1 MCSFRF
7 QKLIKN
13 ALKFD
18 ILEKIMC
25 VLEVSK
31 MATILHFYKTKSH
44 FYVYCWLQK
53 QKTHKVFQHRQC
65 RVCKGGTASQR
76 TEDNCVLICKCI
88 NFSSILP
95 NILFVG
101 EFCPKIIIRQ
111 KLGCCFA
118 AFQDIIEGC
127 YVTNVTIRFKGA
139 VVTTKPRRRR
149 RGRGAAAIIKKCGW
163 MGG

>member
-25 VLEVSK
+25 ELEVSK

-53 QKTHKVFQHRQC
+53 QKTHKVFQPRQC

-88 NFSSILP
+88 NFSSFYRTFCLLA
-95 NILFVG
+95 NFV
-101 EFCPKIIIRQ
+101 Q
-111 KLGCCFA
+111 KLLLDRNYA
-118 AFQDIIEGC
+118 A
-127 YVTNVTIRFKGA
+127 VLLHFKISLRVA
-139 VVTTKPRRRR
+139 
-149 RGRGAAAIIKKCGW
+149 
-163 MGG
+163 M

>member
-1 MCSFRF
+1 MGHFYQISNWVISDYVSVRAPGKCVTTVLYAGEGYASKEAGMCIEDVQLSLP
-7 QKLIKN
+7 KLIKN

-88 NFSSILP
+88 NFSIYFTEH
-95 NILFVG
+95 FV
-101 EFCPKIIIRQ
+101 CWRNLSQ
-111 KLGCCFA
+111 N
-118 AFQDIIEGC
+118 
-127 YVTNVTIRFKGA
+127 YY
-139 VVTTKPRRRR
+139 
-149 RGRGAAAIIKKCGW
+149 
-163 MGG
+163 

>member
-1 MCSFRF
+1 MC
-7 QKLIKN
+7 
-13 ALKFD
+13 
-18 ILEKIMC
+18 E
-25 VLEVSK
+25 LEVSK

-53 QKTHKVFQHRQC
+53 QKTHKVFQPRQC

-111 KLGCCFA
+111 KLGGCFA

-149 RGRGAAAIIKKCGW
+149 RGRGAAAIKTETGW
-163 MGG
+163 TGGLRM